1 MGNDMSSGYCFGCC
15 LRFSSTSNALVT
27 VLTVKMGDGAQ
38 HPSVFRK
45 IHGQSYL
52 FSRISPHTHSRNAG
66 SNYLTGGYVNGGL
79 RSLSTPSFQGTGLD
93 IVSPVS
99 PFLIQAPAEKE
110 KGFSGFMVDF
120 LMGGVSAAV
129 SKTAA
134 APIERV
140 KLLIQNQDE
149 MIRAGRL
156 SEPYKGISDCFAR
169 TIKDEGVLSLWRGNT
184 ANVIRYFP
192 TQALNFAFKD
202 YFKRLFN
209 FKKDKD
215 GYWKWFA
222 GNLASGGAAGA
233 SSLLFVY
240 SLDYARTRLA
250 NDAKAAKKG
259 GERQFN
265 GLIDVYRKTIQSDG
279 LVGLYRG
286 FNISCVGIIVYRG
299 LYFGMY
305 DSLKPVVLT
314 GSLQDSFLASFLLG
328 WGITIGAG
336 LASYPIDTV
345 RRRMMMTSGEAVK
358 YKSSIDAFSQIVKKE
373 GTKSLFKGAGANILR
388 AVAGAGVLAGYD
400 KLQVLVLGKKYGSG
414 GGG

>member
-1 MGNDMSSGYCFGCC
+1 MSKDAKGNS
-15 LRFSSTSNALVT
+15 VT
-27 VLTVKMGDGAQ
+27 A
-38 HPSVFRK
+38 FA
-45 IHGQSYL
+45 I
-52 FSRISPHTHSRNAG
+52 
-66 SNYLTGGYVNGGL
+66 
-79 RSLSTPSFQGTGLD
+79 
-93 IVSPVS
+93 
-99 PFLIQAPAEKE
+99 
-110 KGFSGFMVDF
+110 DF
-120 LMGGVSAAV
+120 AMGGVSAAV

-149 MIRAGRL
+149 MIKSGRL
-156 SEPYKGISDCFAR
+156 QNPYKGIVDCFKRVIAE
-169 TIKDEGVLSLWRGNT
+169 EGFVSLWRGNL

-202 YFKRLFN
+202 QFKRMFGYN
-209 FKKDKD
+209 RDKD
-215 GYWKWFA
+215 GYAKWFA

-233 SSLLFVY
+233 ASLTFVY

-250 NDAKAAKKG
+250 NDSKAAKKG

-265 GLIDVYRKTIQSDG
+265 GLIDVYSKTLKTDG
-279 LVGLYRG
+279 IVGLYRG

-305 DSLKPVVLT
+305 DSLKPVL
-314 GSLQDSFLASFLLG
+314 LQGNLKDAFLPSFFLG

-336 LASYPIDTV
+336 LASYPIDTI

-358 YKSSIDAFSQIVKKE
+358 YKSSYHAFQEIVKKE

-388 AVAGAGVLAGYD
+388 AIAGAGVLSGYD
-400 KLQVLVLGKKYGSG
+400 QMQIIFLGKTYGSG